1 MKSTHRI
8 ARYFAWGFIIVT
20 LGLTLAVVLSPRKQ
34 KEILE
39 PLTPTRYLAGTQVSG
54 SGLGHVFKVRNN
66 AREPLSVSLRKSCPC
81 LAAEVNPNPIPARS
95 EATVALKMFVP
106 PEASGNQGAVCAVIG
121 DRPDCKP
128 VTFEIRGQ
136 YIAGLRAKPS
146 PLLVKLSDV
155 ELDQTVY
162 LHKNAELN
170 IPTSSLRVE
179 VKPSFI
185 ASTVQS
191 GLNEWPVRVHLTG
204 RVPDDAPE
212 IMQGSV
218 TITTQAETE
227 DQKSELVVP
236 MRLTR
241 ELDG

>member
-1 MKSTHRI
+1 MKSIHRI
-8 ARYFAWGFIIVT
+8 ARYLAWGFIIVT
-20 LGLTLAVVLSPRKQ
+20 LSLTLAVVLGPRKK

-39 PLTPTRYLAGTQVSG
+39 PLTPTRYQAGTQVSG

-81 LAAEVNPNPIPARS
+81 LAAEVKPNPILARS
-95 EATVALKMFVP
+95 EATVALTMFVP
-106 PEASGNQGAVCAVIG
+106 AGASGEQGAVVAVIG

-128 VTFEIRGQ
+128 VTFEIWGH

-146 PLLVKLSDV
+146 PLLVKLSDA

-170 IPTSSLRVE
+170 IPTSSLHIE
-179 VKPSFI
+179 VKPDFI
-185 ASTVQS
+185 TPTVQS
-191 GLNEWPVRVHLTG
+191 GPSEWPVRVHLTG

-212 IMQGSV
+212 IMQGSF
-218 TITTQAETE
+218 TITVPGEAE
-227 DQKSELVVP
+227 DQKNELVVP
-236 MRLTR
+236 IRLTR